1 VQCVLDRFA
10 QNILAQGT
18 AWHGFDLVAAPP
30 TGPNGIAWEFTG
42 QVVVAARIADALYDD
57 SRFETVP
64 IAILADL
71 QNAQAQAPFRDMRG
85 LVAATVAGGDTLDP
99 REQCLS
105 TPFQCIPE
113 RWVSRQRSGVSLR
126 QRTVNPL
133 TPFAGCENAV
143 TFAAANCRLDVL
155 VGTLGAAIPPA
166 RCSERSSPRSNT

>member
-1 VQCVLDRFA
+1 VLDRFA

-57 SRFETVP
+57 SRFEAAP

-85 LVAATVAGGDTLDP
+85 LVAVTVAGGDTLDP

-113 RWVSRQRSGVSLR
+113 RVGLAATLWGILAA
-126 QRTVNPL
+126 RTVNPL

-143 TFAAANCRLDVL
+143 TFAAANCRLDV
-155 VGTLGAAIPPA
+155 
-166 RCSERSSPRSNT
+166 